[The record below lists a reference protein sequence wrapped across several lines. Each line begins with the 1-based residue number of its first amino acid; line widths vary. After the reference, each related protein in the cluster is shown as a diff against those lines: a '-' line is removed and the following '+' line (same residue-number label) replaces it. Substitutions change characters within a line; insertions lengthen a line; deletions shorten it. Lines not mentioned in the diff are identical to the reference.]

1 MNKHKI
7 ARILYSMSLGLDYAD
22 GIEDAE
28 EEIEYIVR
36 DLEDIG
42 DSLLQVLESIA
53 LDNEKMEN
61 FYKKI
66 KQTGGNGTW
75 KKLY

>member
-1 MNKHKI
+1 MDKHKI

-36 DLEDIG
+36 DLEDVG

-53 LDNEKMEN
+53 LDNEHMEN
-61 FYKKI
+61 VYRRI
-66 KQTGGNGTW
+66 VRGY
-75 KKLY
+75 L

>member
-1 MNKHKI
+1 MDKHKI

-36 DLEDIG
+36 DLEDVG

-53 LDNEKMEN
+53 LDNEHMEN
-61 FYKKI
+61 VYRRI
-66 KQTGGNGTW
+66 VRGYLW
-75 KKLY
+75 

>member
-22 GIEDAE
+22 GSEDAE

-36 DLEDIG
+36 DLEGVG
-42 DSLLQVLESIA
+42 DSLIQVLENIA

-61 FYKKI
+61 FLSRMKME
-66 KQTGGNGTW
+66 TR
-75 KKLY
+75 L

>member
-1 MNKHKI
+1 MNKYKI

-36 DLEDIG
+36 DLEDVG

-53 LDNEKMEN
+53 LDNEHMEN
-61 FYKKI
+61 VYRRI
-66 KQTGGNGTW
+66 VRGY
-75 KKLY
+75 L

>member
-1 MNKHKI
+1 MNKYKI

-22 GIEDAE
+22 GIECAE

-36 DLEDIG
+36 DLDGVG
-42 DSLLQVLESIA
+42 DSLLQVLENIA

-61 FYKKI
+61 FFVNNEK
-66 KQTGGNGTW
+66 GNTI
-75 KKLY
+75 

>member
-1 MNKHKI
+1 MDKHKI

-42 DSLLQVLESIA
+42 DSLLHVLENIA

-61 FYKKI
+61 FFVNNEK
-66 KQTGGNGTW
+66 GNTI
-75 KKLY
+75 

>member
-1 MNKHKI
+1 MNKYKI

-36 DLEDIG
+36 DLEGVG
-42 DSLLQVLESIA
+42 DSLLQVLENIA
-53 LDNEKMEN
+53 LVNEQMEN
-61 FYKKI
+61 VYHRL
-66 KQTGGNGTW
+66 KQTGD
-75 KKLY
+75 

>member
-1 MNKHKI
+1 MDKHKI

-28 EEIEYIVR
+28 EEFEYIVR

-42 DSLLQVLESIA
+42 DSLLQVLESTA
-53 LDNEKMEN
+53 LDNEHMEN
-61 FYKKI
+61 VYKRI
-66 KQTGGNGTW
+66 VRGY
-75 KKLY
+75 L

>member
-53 LDNEKMEN
+53 LDNEHMEN
-61 FYKKI
+61 VYERI
-66 KQTGGNGTW
+66 VRGY
-75 KKLY
+75 L

>member
-1 MNKHKI
+1 MNKYEI

-36 DLEDIG
+36 DLEDVG

-53 LDNEKMEN
+53 LDNEHMEN
-61 FYKKI
+61 VYRRI
-66 KQTGGNGTW
+66 VRGY
-75 KKLY
+75 L

>member
-1 MNKHKI
+1 MDKHKI
-7 ARILYSMSLGLDYAD
+7 ARILYSMSLGLDYSD

-36 DLEDIG
+36 DLEGVG
-42 DSLLQVLESIA
+42 DSLLQVLENIA

-61 FYKKI
+61 FFVNDEK
-66 KQTGGNGTW
+66 GNTIVGW
-75 KKLY
+75 E

>member
-22 GIEDAE
+22 GSEDAE

-36 DLEDIG
+36 DLEDVG

-53 LDNEKMEN
+53 LDNEHMEN
-61 FYKKI
+61 VYRRI
-66 KQTGGNGTW
+66 VRGY
-75 KKLY
+75 L